1 MPIRI
6 AATGSYLPEL
16 VVSNDDLAKFL
27 DTSDEWITTRTGIK
41 TRHLARNET
50 TTEMGAKAAS
60 LALHNSGLSPEDIQL
75 VVCATLTPDTAVPM
89 VAASI
94 KKALGIENAP
104 AFDLN
109 GNCTG
114 FIYALTVA
122 ESLMKNCGY
131 QHALVIGSDT
141 NSQILD
147 WNDRATCVLFGDGAG
162 AVVLSTTDRKGI
174 ISRYLNCI
182 IDTDGA
188 LSCPTTLDKT
198 PFSDRERVTGTKIV
212 MQGSKVLRFSVKAF
226 STSLQK
232 VMEQSPYSMHDLKFV
247 VPHQANLRII
257 EAAANNVGL
266 DRSKFYVNID
276 RVANTSSGTIP
287 IALDEMNGGGLLSRG
302 DLLLLVAFGGGLSY
316 GAMLVEW

>member
-1 MPIRI
+1 MPVHI

-41 TRHLARNET
+41 TRHIARDET

-60 LALHNSGLSPEDIQL
+60 IALRDSGLAPEDIQL

-89 VAASI
+89 VAANI
-94 KKALGIENAP
+94 KKELGIPSAP

-114 FIYALTVA
+114 FVYALAVA
-122 ESLMKNCGY
+122 EGLMKSCGY

-141 NSQILD
+141 NSQLLD
-147 WNDRATCVLFGDGAG
+147 WSDRSTCVLFGDGAG

-174 ISRYLNCI
+174 ISRDLGCI
-182 IDTDGA
+182 IDSEGA
-188 LSCPTTLDKT
+188 LTCHRRLDKT
-198 PFSDRERVTGTKIV
+198 PFSDRERITDTKIK
-212 MQGSKVLRFSVKAF
+212 MQGNKVLRFSVKAF
-226 STSLQK
+226 STSLEK
-232 VMEQSPYSMHDLKFV
+232 VMEQSPFSMHDLKYI

-257 EAAANNVGL
+257 EAAASNVGL
-266 DRSKFYVNID
+266 DRSKFYINID
-276 RVANTSSGTIP
+276 RVANTSSGTIA
-287 IALDEMNGGGLLSRG
+287 IALDEMARGDLVSRG
-302 DLLLLVAFGGGLSY
+302 DVILLAAFGGGLSY
-316 GAMLVEW
+316 GAMLLEW

>member
-1 MPIRI
+1 M
-6 AATGSYLPEL
+6 PEL
-16 VVSNDDLAKFL
+16 VVSNDDLAQFL

-41 TRHLARNET
+41 TRHIAREET
-50 TTEMGAKAAS
+50 TTEMGARPPGR
-60 LALHNSGLSPEDIQL
+60 ALRESGLAPEDIQL

-94 KKALGIENAP
+94 RKALGIESAA

-114 FIYALTVA
+114 FVYALAVT
-122 ESLMKNCGY
+122 EGLMKSCGY

-147 WNDRATCVLFGDGAG
+147 WGDRSTCVLFGDGAG

-174 ISRYLNCI
+174 ISRYLDCI
-182 IDTDGA
+182 IDTEGA
-188 LSCPTTLDKT
+188 LACQRPWEKT
-198 PFSDRERVTGTKIV
+198 PFSDRGRVANTKIM

-226 STSLQK
+226 SSALEK
-232 VMEQSPYSMHDLKFV
+232 VMEQSPFSMHDLKYV

-266 DRSKFYVNID
+266 DRNKFYINID

-287 IALDEMNGGGLLSRG
+287 IALDEMARGGLLSRG
-302 DLLLLVAFGGGLSY
+302 DLVLLAAFGGGLSY
-316 GAMLVEW
+316 GALLVEW